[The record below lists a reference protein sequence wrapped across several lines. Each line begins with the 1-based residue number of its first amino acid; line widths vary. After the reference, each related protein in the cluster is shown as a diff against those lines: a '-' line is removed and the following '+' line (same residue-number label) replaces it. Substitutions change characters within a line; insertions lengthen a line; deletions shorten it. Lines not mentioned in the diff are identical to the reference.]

1 MANRE
6 ELALIRGARSGDA
19 ACQLALGR
27 IYLRGSASLPLSL
40 PTALH
45 WLSRAAR
52 QGSADACLLIG
63 GAIPYAEAA
72 RYRDSVLPAYARATA
87 AGLPQ
92 AVRVFARM
100 LLQPPAVAD
109 PVQRAQ
115 ACRALEPLAARGD
128 AEAAALCVQLRHIPA
143 PAKAHPIPEPTPKQ
157 PASVTGRDQEPLA
170 RAGAAGD
177 SGAQLALGLQLA
189 GMDRS
194 GNRLAGVT
202 VQFKRA
208 IRWLTRAGEQGQ
220 ADAWFALARIYG
232 NGGCSQRSAA
242 EAQACLERAAHL
254 GHAQAQLECGLQA
267 WRQRRD
273 DAQHDVRA
281 LDWLQRAAAQGCAEA
296 HAALS
301 RIAPQPAGAAWAA
314 QLAPRLT
321 REQLASQPLLA
332 ARVALAAQFH
342 LSRAEALL
350 LDVQAADRGHCLV
363 VDIRAVYGRSRRRL
377 VPIRTARQRQA
388 LDRAVRV
395 FERFDTRM
403 EGNYRQRLYR
413 LKTWLARGEG
423 ALLAA

>member
-45 WLSRAAR
+45 WLVRAAA

-63 GAIPYAEAA
+63 AAIPHGEAA
-72 RYRDSVLPAYARATA
+72 PHRDSVLPAYARASA

-92 AVRVFARM
+92 AALAFARL
-100 LLQPPAVAD
+100 LLQPPAVPD
-109 PVQRAQ
+109 PALRAA
-115 ACRALEPLAARGD
+115 ACGALEPLAARGD
-128 AEAAALCVQLRHIPA
+128 AAAAALCVQLRHVPAPVRPA
-143 PAKAHPIPEPTPKQ
+143 PAASPVPRQ
-157 PASVTGRDQEPLA
+157 PPAAALPGHGPVE
-170 RAGAAGD
+170 RAAAAGD
-177 SGAQLALGLQLA
+177 GGAQLALGLQLA

-194 GNRLAGVT
+194 GNRLAGMT

-242 EAQACLERAAHL
+242 EAQSCLERAAQL
-254 GHAQAQLECGLQA
+254 GHVQAQLECGLQA

-273 DAQHDVRA
+273 DEQHDVRA
-281 LDWLQRAAAQGCAEA
+281 LYWLQRAAAQGCAEA
-296 HAALS
+296 QAALA
-301 RIAPQPAGAAWAA
+301 RIAPTPAGPAWAA
-314 QLAPRLT
+314 QLAPHLT
-321 REQLASQPLLA
+321 GEQLASQPLLA

-363 VDIRAVYGRSRRRL
+363 VDIRAAYGRSRRRL
-377 VPIRTARQRQA
+377 VPIRTARQRQV
-388 LDRAVRV
+388 LDRALRV
-395 FERFDTRM
+395 FERFDGAM

-413 LKTWLARGEG
+413 LKTWLARGES

>member
-45 WLSRAAR
+45 WLSRAAT
-52 QGSADACLLIG
+52 QGSDEACLLIG
-63 GAIPYAEAA
+63 GAISYADAA
-72 RYRDSVLPAYARATA
+72 PCRDSVLPAYARASA

-92 AVRVFARM
+92 AAVVFARL

-109 PVQRAQ
+109 PVLRAQ
-115 ACRALEPLAARGD
+115 ACRALELLAARGD
-128 AEAAALCVQLRHIPA
+128 AGAAALCVQLRHVPA
-143 PAKAHPIPEPTPKQ
+143 PLRASAAPAPLPKQ
-157 PASVTGRDQEPLA
+157 RAPVARPGDEPLE
-170 RAGAAGD
+170 RAAATGD
-177 SGAQLALGLQLA
+177 SDAQLALGLQLA
-189 GMDRS
+189 GMDRC

-254 GHAQAQLECGLQA
+254 GHVQAQLECGLQA

-273 DAQHDVRA
+273 DEQQEVRA
-281 LDWLQRAAAQGCAEA
+281 LDWLQRAAAQGCAGA
-296 HAALS
+296 HAALA
-301 RIAPQPAGAAWAA
+301 RIAPQPAGTAWAA
-314 QLAPRLT
+314 QLLPRLT
-321 REQLASQPLLA
+321 REQLAGQPLLA

-363 VDIRAVYGRSRRRL
+363 VDIRAAYGRSRRRL

-388 LDRAVRV
+388 LDRALRV
-395 FERFDTRM
+395 FERCGAAM

-413 LKTWLARGEG
+413 FKTWLAHGET